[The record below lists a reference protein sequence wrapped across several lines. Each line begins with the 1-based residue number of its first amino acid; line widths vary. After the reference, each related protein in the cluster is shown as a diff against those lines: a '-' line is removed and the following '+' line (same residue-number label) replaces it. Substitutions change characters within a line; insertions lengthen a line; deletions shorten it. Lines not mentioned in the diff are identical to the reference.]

1 MAGFVTLSNP
11 PGFVSGFGGL
21 QWRGINSAGQ
31 IAGWYSNSSGKF
43 GFLYS
48 GGTYTSLMDPA
59 AHGSRPPVTEAFGIS
74 DNTRTV
80 GFFVSL
86 NPLVAQG
93 NNEFGF
99 LYSGGTYT
107 TLPWPPNNPPGSASV
122 AEATGI
128 NNAGQIVGWYRPSGG
143 V

>member
-21 QWRGINSAGQ
+21 QWRGINGAGQ

-48 GGTYTSLMDPA
+48 GGTYTSLTDPSA
-59 AHGSRPPVTEAFGIS
+59 QGSPPTVTEAFGIN
-74 DNTRTV
+74 DNTAIV

-99 LYSGGTYT
+99 RYHGG
-107 TLPWPPNNPPGSASV
+107 S
-122 AEATGI
+122 
-128 NNAGQIVGWYRPSGG
+128 
-143 V
+143 